1 MVEVTRRSGEFDE
14 RAVLA
19 AFAREGLTPH
29 RWSNAPGD
37 LYAPHAHE
45 HHKVLY
51 CLRGS
56 VVFRLADGTEFAL
69 TPGDRLDVEPGMR
82 HSAVVG
88 PDGVDCIEAPR
99 RA

>member
-1 MVEVTRRSGEFDE
+1 MAEVTPGTGEADE
-14 RAVLA
+14 GAVVA

-29 RWSNAPGD
+29 LWSNGPGD

-45 HHKVLY
+45 YHKVLY

-56 VVFRLADGTEFAL
+56 IVFRLADGTEVAL
-69 TPGDRLDVEPGMR
+69 RRGDRLDLEPGTR

-88 PDGVDCIEAPR
+88 PDGVECIEAPR